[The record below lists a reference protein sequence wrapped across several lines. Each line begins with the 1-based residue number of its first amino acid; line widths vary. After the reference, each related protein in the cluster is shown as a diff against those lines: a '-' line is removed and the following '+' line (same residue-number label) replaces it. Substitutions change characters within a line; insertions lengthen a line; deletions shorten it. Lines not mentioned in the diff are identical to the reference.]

1 MPSSS
6 MLRILFVAD
15 LDRNPNSG
23 AAGTEWQTL
32 DALRRRGH
40 RIDEIWADGLP
51 HRIKHWNLHYVFE
64 LPRAYEAAIA
74 AKYRECTY
82 DVVHVNQTHCWLA
95 AREQLRQRRP
105 GVLVQRSHGWEPRAE
120 ETLKEWRRVFGLR
133 DRQGWR
139 AVPGWFVDHRLAQH
153 ARWSVRHAAGTI
165 VSCSQDRDYL
175 MAAYGV
181 PGDRVACIPQA
192 AAPVFRQTPPAPWSP
207 ARLKHLLYVGNFSYA
222 KGIHAVG
229 QAAATLLAGDPEA
242 TFTWIVPAADREFA
256 LGLFP
261 PAVRSRVRAEPWTS
275 QEELAH
281 VYDRHGV
288 FLFPSLFEGF
298 GKVFLEAMARGL
310 CVVGTPTGGMRDVLR
325 PGANGAL
332 VPFNSAADVVAA
344 VRNWWSHPEQAGRV
358 STAAAQ
364 TAAEY
369 SWERTAAETESFY
382 ERLLSS
388 SSGRRT
394 P

>member
-6 MLRILFVAD
+6 TLRILFVAD

-32 DALRRRGH
+32 EALRRRGH

-51 HRIKHWNLHYVFE
+51 HRIAHWNLHYVFE

-74 AKYRECTY
+74 AKFRAQPY
-82 DVVHVNQTHCWLA
+82 DVVHVNQAHCWLA
-95 AREQLRQRRP
+95 AREHLRCRRP
-105 GVLVQRSHGWEPRAE
+105 GVLVHRSHGLDDHME
-120 ETLKEWRRVFGLR
+120 EVLRSWRRGLGVR
-133 DRQGWR
+133 SRSPLN
-139 AVPGWFVDHRLAQH
+139 ALPGWFIDRRLAQH
-153 ARWSVRHAAGTI
+153 GRWAARYAAGTI
-165 VSCSQDRDYL
+165 VSSSGDAEYL
-175 MAAYGV
+175 VEKRQV
-181 PGDRVACIPQA
+181 PPDRVACIPQA
-192 AAPVFRQTPPAPWSP
+192 PAPAFRQVPLAPWSP
-207 ARLKHLLYVGNFSYA
+207 ARLKRLLHVGGFTFA
-222 KGIHAVG
+222 KGIHALARAVSDL
-229 QAAATLLAGDPEA
+229 LLADAEA
-242 TFTWIVPAADREFA
+242 TFTWVVPSADHAR
-256 LGLFP
+256 
-261 PAVRSRVRAEPWTS
+261 AVGMLDARVLSRVRLIGWVA
-275 QEELAH
+275 QEEL
-281 VYDRHGV
+281 VEIYDRHGV

-344 VRNWWSHPEQAGRV
+344 VRNWWNNPEHAARI
-358 STAAAQ
+358 SAAAAQ

-369 SWERTAAETESFY
+369 SWERVGAETESFY
-382 ERLLSS
+382 EKLLSQ